1 MTSTLAATLHGP
13 KDLRLEARELGP
25 LAPGFVRVRFAAG
38 GICGSD
44 MHYFQ
49 HAQIGNFVAT
59 APLVLGH
66 EVAGV
71 VEEVGAGVTA
81 VAPGARVAVNPSR
94 WCGTCPRCA
103 EGRRNLCENIYF
115 MGSASRTPHMQGG
128 FATLFDATEA
138 QCVPVPDNVLLEAAA
153 LAEPLAVCLHAATR
167 GRVEGR
173 RVTVIGA
180 GPIGLLTMLA
190 AKLRGAVEVTMVDI
204 AAAPL
209 AFATRL
215 GADRVIDLSADPEGL
230 AAAPAA
236 DVVIEAS
243 GSVKALAAAIA
254 AARRGGVV
262 VLLGSLPGGDI
273 AAPINP
279 VMAKELDLVGSF
291 RFGDEFAEAVAL
303 IGAGAIDVMAI
314 VTATRPLA
322 EVNDAFALALDRT
335 RSVKVVLTAA

>member
-1 MTSTLAATLHGP
+1 MTTAVAATLFGP
-13 KDLRLEARELGP
+13 EDLRLVDRPLGD

-44 MHYFQ
+44 MHYFR
-49 HAQIGNFVAT
+49 HGRIGNFVAT

-71 VEEVGAGVTA
+71 VEAVGAGVTT

-94 WCGTCPRCA
+94 WCGTCDRCR

-115 MGSASRTPHMQGG
+115 MGSASKTPHMQGG
-128 FATLFDATEA
+128 FATWFDALAE
-138 QCVPVPDNVLLEAAA
+138 QCVPVPDDVPLEAAA
-153 LAEPLAVCLHAATR
+153 LAEPLAVCLHAVNR
-167 GRVEGR
+167 GNVEGR
-173 RVTVIGA
+173 SVAIIGA

-190 AKLRGAVEVTMVDI
+190 ARTKGARETTMVDI
-204 AAAPL
+204 ASAPL

-215 GADRVIDLSADPEGL
+215 GADRVVDLSADADGL
-230 AAAPAA
+230 AAIPAP
-236 DVVIEAS
+236 DVVVEAS
-243 GSVKALAAAIA
+243 GSTQALAASIA
-254 AARRGGVV
+254 AVRRGGTV

-291 RFGDEFAEAVAL
+291 RFDREFEEAVGL
-303 IGAGAIDVMAI
+303 IASGAIDVMAI
-314 VTATRPLA
+314 VTARRPLSD
-322 EVNDAFALALDRT
+322 VNAAFALALDRSQ
-335 RSVKVVLTAA
+335 SVKVVLTA